1 MFVNVIKSYRN
12 VVAVCDEDILGKVFE
27 DKGFQIN
34 VKENF
39 YKGEQISREK
49 LLKFFEKMSVEDV
62 TFNIVGKDSV
72 DVALEAGIA
81 LKEEVGEIQG
91 IPFILVLV

>member
-81 LKEEVGEIQG
+81 SKEEVGEIQG

>member
-39 YKGEQISREK
+39 YKGEQISKEK

-81 LKEEVGEIQG
+81 SKEEVGEVQG